1 LLYLISTLRGYKK
14 QLFFSLSKNQLN
26 LMEVKMK
33 NTAKGILILTVV
45 AIFGITTL
53 AFAGWG
59 QGYGHMMGP
68 DSWGP
73 GMHSGN
79 GYDQEGYYVNLS
91 ADEIAKLD
99 QQRSEYF
106 KATENVRQNLYE
118 KELALRSEL
127 AKEDP
132 DTSKASTLQSDI
144 SKLQSTLD
152 QERLNYEIKARKSAP
167 NYNSGQRGYG
177 TMMGYGPRGGGS
189 CMW

>member
-1 LLYLISTLRGYKK
+1 
-14 QLFFSLSKNQLN
+14 
-26 LMEVKMK
+26 MEVQMK
-33 NTAKGILILTVV
+33 KKAKGILILMVV

-59 QGYGHMMGP
+59 RGYGHMMGP

-73 GMHSGN
+73 DQQRGYGN
-79 GYDQEGYYVNLS
+79 GQGGYYGDLS

-99 QQRSEYF
+99 QQRAEYF
-106 KATENVRQNLYE
+106 KATENIRQKLYE

-132 DTSKASTLQSDI
+132 DTSKASTLQSNI
-144 SKLQSTLD
+144 SKLQSNLD

-167 NYNSGQRGYG
+167 SYNRGPGGYG
-177 TMMGYGPRGGGS
+177 SMMGYGPRGGGY
-189 CMW
+189 CMR